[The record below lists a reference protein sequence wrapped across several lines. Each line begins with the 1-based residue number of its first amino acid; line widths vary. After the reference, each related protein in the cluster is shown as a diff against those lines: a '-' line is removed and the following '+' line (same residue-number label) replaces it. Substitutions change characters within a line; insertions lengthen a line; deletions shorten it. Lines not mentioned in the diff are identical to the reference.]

1 MFQRAQKGRQVT
13 QSVQDKARLG
23 SGKAVHRNPKLR
35 RILIWVSV
43 IVAIAIVATI
53 ITGRILLHRADP
65 ILKAKVIDSLS
76 TRFDSRVE
84 LDTFQVSLI
93 KGLQVS
99 GSGLKL
105 YPNHLSIDAPMLE
118 VKRFS
123 FRVFGWRQLLNTPV
137 VIDHVQVNGL
147 TLRIP
152 PKDQRSNI
160 PQITPPPNQSEDQSH
175 SGIKIKVARID
186 VDRATLIIENGKP
199 NKLPIT
205 FDIHELV
212 LRSVSAGQ
220 PMKFHAILVNPK
232 PIGNIDTSGDFGPFI
247 ADSPGDTNLR
257 GDYSF
262 RKADLN
268 TIKGLGGMLSS
279 EGDYRG
285 QLDHILVEGKTTTPD
300 FSLDIADHNLPLNTT
315 FHAIVDGTNGD
326 TWLKPVDA
334 WLRHTHIVAEGKVVT
349 VPNVRGRDIQLDVTV
364 GPGHI
369 EDLLYLADKDHRPL
383 MHGQV
388 SVHTQFDLPPG
399 PQAVTQKLH
408 LTGTFQLLDIHFS
421 NPAIQGKVDELSLR
435 GRGDS
440 KEAKQ
445 EAKAL
450 KEGDDEAAMAADV
463 ASEMRG
469 NFNLG
474 DGKITLSPLNYRT
487 PGADVTLQGAYNI
500 ANQSLDF
507 IGHARLDAHISQL
520 VTGWKSWLLKPV
532 DPFFARDGAGTEVPI
547 KISGNSSH
555 PDIGLNF

>member
-1 MFQRAQKGRQVT
+1 M
-13 QSVQDKARLG
+13 QDHARLTSG
-23 SGKAVHRNPKLR
+23 SADRRKKNLR
-35 RILIWVSV
+35 RILIWTCSLSV
-43 IVAIAIVATI
+43 IVLIAIV
-53 ITGRILLHRADP
+53 ITGQIFLHRANP

-118 VKRFS
+118 VNRFS
-123 FRVFGWRQLLNTPV
+123 FRVLGWRQLLNTPII
-137 VIDHVQVNGL
+137 IDHVQVNGL

-160 PQITPPPNQSEDQSH
+160 PQISPAPNQGEDHSH

-199 NKLPIT
+199 DKVPIT
-205 FDIHELV
+205 FNIHELV
-212 LRSVSAGQ
+212 LRSVAAGQ
-220 PMKFHAILVNPK
+220 PMKFHAILINPR
-232 PIGNIDTSGDFGPFI
+232 PVGNIDTSGDFGPFN

-279 EGDYRG
+279 EGNYRG
-285 QLDHILVEGKTTTPD
+285 KLDHIMIDGKTATPD

-326 TWLKPVDA
+326 TWLQPVDA
-334 WLRHTHIVAEGKVVT
+334 WLRHTHIVASGKVVA
-349 VPNVRGRDIQLDVTV
+349 VPNIVGRDIQLDVTV

-369 EDLLYLADKDHRPL
+369 EDLLYLADKDRQPL
-383 MHGQV
+383 MNGDV
-388 SVHTQFDLPPG
+388 SVHTQFNLPPG
-399 PQAVTQKLH
+399 PEDVAQKLH
-408 LTGTFQLLDIHFS
+408 LKGVFQLLDIHFS
-421 NPAIQGKVDELSLR
+421 NPAIQSKVDELSLR
-435 GRGDS
+435 GQGQS
-440 KEAKQ
+440 KQAQQ
-445 EAKAL
+445 EGQAL
-450 KEGDDEAAMAADV
+450 KDGDDQAATAVNAP
-463 ASEMRG
+463 SEMRG
-469 NFNLG
+469 NFSLG
-474 DGKITLSPLNYRT
+474 DGKITLPTLNYRT
-487 PGADVTLQGAYNI
+487 PGADVTLQGAYTM
-500 ANQSLDF
+500 ADQSLDF
-507 IGHARLDAHISQL
+507 TGRARLDAHISQL

-532 DPFFARDGAGTEVPI
+532 DPFFAKDGAGTEVPI
-547 KISGNSSH
+547 KISGTGSH